1 MTQFRVWAPDAERV
15 DLVAGDERRP
25 MRPDGDRGGPGDDGW
40 WALDAPELG
49 GGTNYAF
56 SLDGGPARPD
66 PRSRWQPH
74 GVHGPSRVPDSG
86 STGSG
91 PTEAAGKSWSG
102 FHLPSA
108 VLYELHVGTFTP
120 EGTFDA
126 AVERL
131 DHVVELGAT
140 AISLMPVNAFPGRHG
155 WGYDGVALY
164 AVHEP
169 YGGPAGMA
177 RFVDACHA
185 RGLGVILDVVYNHL
199 GPSGNYL
206 GEFGPYFTER
216 HDTPW
221 GPAVNFDDRGS
232 DEVRR
237 FFIDNALMWLRDY
250 RVDGLRLDAV
260 HAIVDTSAVHVLEE
274 LAMEVETLAAE
285 VGRPLWLIPESD
297 LNDPRL
303 LWSRERGGY
312 GLHAQWSDD
321 FHHAVH
327 AAVTGEDTGYYGD
340 FGSVEDIA
348 IALRHAYV
356 YGGRRSR
363 HRGRRHGR
371 SATGLGGH
379 RFLGYIQNHDQVG
392 NRAQGDRLG
401 QLVGPELQKVAATL
415 VLTAPFVPM
424 LFQGEEWAAS
434 SPFQYFTDHDDPE
447 LADAV
452 RKGRRGEFAAFGWD
466 PDQVPDPQ
474 DAETFRRSKLPWDER
489 ARDPHRDVERWY
501 RELIAFRRSHGA
513 LLDGRMDAG
522 TVVADEAA
530 RTLVVER
537 GDVVVCCNLGGEDR
551 TLELGQGPGAALQ
564 LASRDGC
571 ALDSGRLRLPGR
583 CAAIVVRQGH
593 VGRSG
598 TVAI

>member
-1 MTQFRVWAPDAERV
+1 MTRFRVWAPDAERV

-25 MRPDGDRGGPGDDGW
+25 MRPDGDNGGPSDDGW
-40 WALDAPELG
+40 WALDAPGLG
-49 GGTNYAF
+49 GGTDYAF

-74 GVHGPSRVPDSG
+74 GVHGPSRVPDARP
-86 STGSG
+86 TGLVG
-91 PTEAAGKSWSG
+91 GGWGG

-108 VLYELHVGTFTP
+108 VLYELHIGTFTP

-260 HAIVDTSAVHVLEE
+260 HAIVDTSAVHILEE
-274 LAMEVETLAAE
+274 LAMEVEALAAE

-327 AAVTGEDTGYYGD
+327 AAVTSEETGYYGD

-348 IALRHAYV
+348 TALRHAYV

-363 HRGRRHGR
+363 YRGRRHGR

-452 RKGRRGEFAAFGWD
+452 RTGRRGEFAAFGWD

-474 DAETFRRSKLPWDER
+474 DPETFRRSKLPWDER
-489 ARDPHRDVERWY
+489 ARDPHRAVERWY

-513 LLDGRMDAG
+513 LLDGRMEAV

-537 GDVVVCCNLGGEDR
+537 GDVAVCCNLGGDDR
-551 TLELGQGPGAALQ
+551 TLELGTGPDATLQ
-564 LASRDGC
+564 LASRAGC
-571 ALDSGRLRLPGR
+571 ALDGGRLRLPGP

-593 VGRSG
+593 DGRSEIP
-598 TVAI
+598 AI

>member
-1 MTQFRVWAPDAERV
+1 MMRFRVWAPDAERV
-15 DLVAGDERRP
+15 DLVAGDERHA
-25 MRPDGDRGGPGDDGW
+25 MRRDGDPGPSGNGW
-40 WALDAPELG
+40 WVLDAPDPG
-49 GGTNYAF
+49 GGTDYAF

-74 GVHGPSRVPDSG
+74 GVHGPSRVPDSRP
-86 STGSG
+86 TGVVG
-91 PTEAAGKSWSG
+91 GGWGG
-102 FHLPSA
+102 FHLPSS
-108 VLYELHVGTFTP
+108 VLYELHIGTFTP

-232 DEVRR
+232 DEVRG

-250 RVDGLRLDAV
+250 QVDGLRLDAV
-260 HAIVDTSAVHVLEE
+260 HAIVDTSAVHILEE
-274 LAMEVETLAAE
+274 LALEVEALAAE

-327 AAVTGEDTGYYGD
+327 AAVTGEHTGYYGD

-348 IALRHAYV
+348 TALRQAYV

-363 HRGRRHGR
+363 YRGRRHGR
-371 SATGLGGH
+371 SARGLGGH

-424 LFQGEEWAAS
+424 VFQGEEWAAS

-452 RKGRRGEFAAFGWD
+452 RKGRRGEFAAFGWGA
-466 PDQVPDPQ
+466 DQVPDPQ
-474 DAETFRRSKLPWDER
+474 DPDTFGRSKLPWDER

-513 LLDGRMDAG
+513 LLDGRMEAVA
-522 TVVADEAA
+522 VVADEAA

-537 GDVVVCCNLGGEDR
+537 GHVVVCCNLGDEDR
-551 TLELGQGPGAALQ
+551 TLELGTASDATLR

-571 ALDSGRLRLPGR
+571 ALDGGRLRLPGP
-583 CAAIVVRQGH
+583 CAAIVWRQGDD
-593 VGRSG
+593 GRSG
-598 TVAI
+598 IQAI

>member
-1 MTQFRVWAPDAERV
+1 MTRFEVWAPDAARV
-15 DLVAGDERRP
+15 DLVVGEERRE
-25 MRPDGDRGGPGDDGW
+25 MRSGAGRTADRGDGW
-40 WALDAPELG
+40 WLLDAPDLG
-49 GGTNYAF
+49 AGTDYVF

-74 GVHGPSRVPDSG
+74 GVHGPSRVPHA
-86 STGSG
+86 
-91 PTEAAGKSWSG
+91 PPARALRPAWRG

-108 VLYELHVGTFTP
+108 VLYELHLGTFTP

-131 DHVVELGAT
+131 DHVVDLGAT

-164 AVHEP
+164 AAHEP
-169 YGGPAGMA
+169 YGGPEGLA
-177 RFVDACHA
+177 RFVEACHA

-250 RVDGLRLDAV
+250 DLDGLRLDAV
-260 HAIVDTSAVHVLEE
+260 HAIVDTSAVHILED
-274 LAMEVETLAAE
+274 LAAAVEALAAE
-285 VGRPLWLIPESD
+285 VERPLWLIPESD

-303 LWSRERGGY
+303 LWSTERGGY

-321 FHHAVH
+321 FHHAIH
-327 AAVTGEDTGYYGD
+327 AAVTGESTGYYAD
-340 FGSVEDIA
+340 FGNLQDIA
-348 IALRHAYV
+348 VALRHSYV
-356 YGGRRSR
+356 YGGRRSGF
-363 HRGRRHGR
+363 RGRRHGR
-371 SATGLGGH
+371 SPAGLGGH

-401 QLVGPELQKVAATL
+401 QLVGPDLQKVAAAL

-452 RKGRRGEFAAFGWD
+452 REGRRGEFAAFGWD

-474 DAETFRRSKLPWDER
+474 DPRTFERSKLAWDER
-489 ARDPHRDVERWY
+489 TREPHRDVERWY
-501 RELIAFRRSHGA
+501 RELIAFRRDHGA
-513 LLDGRMDAG
+513 LLDGRLDA
-522 TVVADEAA
+522 VKVATDERA
-530 RTLVVER
+530 RTLVMQR
-537 GDVVVCCNLGGEDR
+537 GDVVVCCNMGEEAR
-551 TLELGQGPGAALQ
+551 TLDLASADRATLR

-571 ALDSGRLRLPGR
+571 ALEGGRLRLPG
-583 CAAIVVRQGH
+583 AAAGILELG
-593 VGRSG
+593 
-598 TVAI
+598 

>member
-1 MTQFRVWAPDAERV
+1 MTRFEVWAPDAARV
-15 DLVAGDERRP
+15 DLVVGEERRE
-25 MRPDGDRGGPGDDGW
+25 MRSGAGRTAERGDGW
-40 WALDAPELG
+40 WSLDVPDLG
-49 GGTNYAF
+49 AGTDYAF

-74 GVHGPSRVPDSG
+74 GVHGPSRVPDA
-86 STGSG
+86 
-91 PTEAAGKSWSG
+91 PAASALRPAWRG

-108 VLYELHVGTFTP
+108 VLYELHLGTFTP
-120 EGTFDA
+120 AGTFDA

-131 DHVVELGAT
+131 DHVVEVGAT

-164 AVHEP
+164 AAHEP
-169 YGGPAGMA
+169 YGGPEGLA
-177 RFVDACHA
+177 RFVEACHA

-250 RVDGLRLDAV
+250 DMDGLRLDAV
-260 HAIVDTSAVHVLEE
+260 HAIVDTSAVHILEE
-274 LAMEVETLAAE
+274 LAAEVEALAAE

-303 LWSRERGGY
+303 LWSTERGGY

-321 FHHAVH
+321 FHHAIH
-327 AAVTGEDTGYYGD
+327 AAVTGESTGYYAD
-340 FGSVEDIA
+340 FGNLQDIA
-348 IALRHAYV
+348 VALRQAYV
-356 YGGRRSR
+356 YGGRRSGF
-363 HRGRRHGR
+363 RGRRHGR
-371 SATGLGGH
+371 SPAGLGGH

-401 QLVGPELQKVAATL
+401 QLVGPELQKVAAAL

-474 DAETFRRSKLPWDER
+474 DPRTFERSKLAWDER
-489 ARDPHRDVERWY
+489 AREPHSDVERWY
-501 RELIAFRRSHGA
+501 RELIAFRRDHGA
-513 LLDGRMDAG
+513 LLDGRLDA
-522 TVVADEAA
+522 VKVATDERA
-530 RTLVVER
+530 RTLVMQR
-537 GDVVVCCNLGGEDR
+537 GDVVVCCNMAEEAR
-551 TLELGQGPGAALQ
+551 TLDLGSGDRPTLR

-571 ALDSGRLRLPGR
+571 ALEGGRLRLPGAA
-583 CAAIVVRQGH
+583 AAILELG
-593 VGRSG
+593 
-598 TVAI
+598 

>member
-15 DLVAGDERRP
+15 DLVAGDDRRP
-25 MRPDGDRGGPGDDGW
+25 MRPDGDHGGPGDDGW
-40 WALDAPELG
+40 WALDAPNLG
-49 GGTNYAF
+49 AGINYAF

-74 GVHGPSRVPDSG
+74 GVHGPSRVPDSR
-86 STGSG
+86 
-91 PTEAAGKSWSG
+91 PTEAAGEGWGG

-108 VLYELHVGTFTP
+108 VLYELHIGTFTP

-169 YGGPAGMA
+169 YGGPAGMV
-177 RFVDACHA
+177 RFVDACHG

-260 HAIVDTSAVHVLEE
+260 HAIVDTSAVHILEE
-274 LAMEVETLAAE
+274 LAMEVEALAAE

-303 LWSRERGGY
+303 LWSQERGGY

-363 HRGRRHGR
+363 YRGRRHGR
-371 SATGLGGH
+371 SSTGLGGH

-401 QLVGPELQKVAATL
+401 QLVGPELQKVAAAL
-415 VLTAPFVPM
+415 VLTAPFIPM

-474 DAETFRRSKLPWDER
+474 DAETYRRSKLPWDER
-489 ARDPHRDVERWY
+489 ASEPHRDVERWY

-513 LLDGRMDAG
+513 LLDGRMDAV

-551 TLELGQGPGAALQ
+551 TLELGAGPDPTLR

-571 ALDSGRLRLPGR
+571 ALDGGRLQLPGP

-598 TVAI
+598 IQAI

>member
-1 MTQFRVWAPDAERV
+1 MTRFEVWAPDAARV
-15 DLVAGDERRP
+15 DLVVGEERRE
-25 MRPDGDRGGPGDDGW
+25 MGSGAGRTAGRGDGW
-40 WALDAPELG
+40 WSLDAPDLG
-49 GGTNYAF
+49 AGTDYAF

-74 GVHGPSRVPDSG
+74 GVHGPSRVPAS
-86 STGSG
+86 
-91 PTEAAGKSWSG
+91 PAASALRPAWRG

-108 VLYELHVGTFTP
+108 VLYELHLGTFTP

-126 AVERL
+126 ALERL

-155 WGYDGVALY
+155 WGYDGVALF

-169 YGGPAGMA
+169 YGGPEGLA

-221 GPAVNFDDRGS
+221 GPAVNFDDGGS

-250 RVDGLRLDAV
+250 DMDGLRLDAV
-260 HAIVDTSAVHVLEE
+260 HAIEDTSAVHILEE
-274 LAMEVETLAAE
+274 LAAEVAALAAE

-303 LWSRERGGY
+303 LWSTERGGY

-321 FHHAVH
+321 FHHAIH
-327 AAVTGEDTGYYGD
+327 AAVTGESTGYYAD
-340 FGSVEDIA
+340 FGSLQDIA
-348 IALRHAYV
+348 VALRQAYV
-356 YGGRRSR
+356 YGGRRSGF
-363 HRGRRHGR
+363 RGRRHGR
-371 SATGLGGH
+371 SPAGLGGH

-401 QLVGPELQKVAATL
+401 QLVGPELQKVAAAL

-434 SPFQYFTDHDDPE
+434 SPFQYFTDHDEPE

-452 RKGRRGEFAAFGWD
+452 RKGRRSEFAAFGWD

-474 DAETFRRSKLPWDER
+474 DPRTFERSKLAWDER
-489 ARDPHRDVERWY
+489 AQEPHSDVERWY
-501 RELIAFRRSHGA
+501 RELIAFRRDHGA
-513 LLDGRMDAG
+513 LLDGRLDA
-522 TVVADEAA
+522 VEVATDERA
-530 RTLVVER
+530 RTLVMQR
-537 GDVVVCCNLGGEDR
+537 GDIVVCCNMAEEAR
-551 TLELGQGPGAALQ
+551 TLDLASGDRPTLR

-571 ALDSGRLRLPGR
+571 ALESGRLRLPGAA
-583 CAAIVVRQGH
+583 AAILELG
-593 VGRSG
+593 
-598 TVAI
+598 